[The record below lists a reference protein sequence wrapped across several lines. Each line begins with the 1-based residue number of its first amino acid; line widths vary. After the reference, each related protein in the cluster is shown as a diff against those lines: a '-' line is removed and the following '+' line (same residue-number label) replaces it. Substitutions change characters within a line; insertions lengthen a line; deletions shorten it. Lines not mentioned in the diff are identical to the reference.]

1 MKRIKTKEDFMKIK
15 KLYTHGGVFHAD
27 EVFSTSLINI
37 VRARYG
43 LPCIFPERGFKP
55 PMDDETCL
63 VYDIGYGTYDHHQ
76 KDAECRPNG
85 DKYAAFGLLW
95 RDLAPLLGLSEEEI
109 SYVDNILVKEIDLTD
124 NYGTQ
129 KYPNLLSC
137 QISKINVNWNEDDA
151 WQQVRFL
158 DAVSIATTLLY
169 ANIRT
174 ARSKFLAKSL
184 VMDKVEEA
192 KDSKIIIL
200 DEFMPWLDF
209 VLESDSDAKFCI
221 FPSNRGGYN
230 IQCIP
235 ISKEDGAFRCP
246 FKTEYYGQRDRNI
259 LPEGATFCHA
269 SGFLMAVDTLD
280 NAIRICNE
288 TMNK

>member
-1 MKRIKTKEDFMKIK
+1 MKRIRTKEDFIKIE

-27 EVFSTSLINI
+27 EVFSTALINI
-37 VRARYG
+37 VREYFK
-43 LPCIFPERGFKP
+43 LPLIFPERGFNP
-55 PMDDETCL
+55 PMDDNTCL
-63 VYDIGYGTYDHHQ
+63 VYDIGGGAYDHHQ

-95 RDLAPLLGLSEEEI
+95 RDLAPLLNLSDEEI

-124 NYGTQ
+124 NFGAAA
-129 KYPNLLSC
+129 YPNLLSC
-137 QISKINVNWNEDDA
+137 QISKMNVNWNEDDK
-151 WQQVRFL
+151 WQEDKFL
-158 DAVSIATTLLY
+158 DAVKIAIILLCGD
-169 ANIRT
+169 IRS
-174 ARSKFLAKSL
+174 AKSKFKAKRL
-184 VMDKVEEA
+184 VFDKIEEA
-192 KDSKIIIL
+192 KESKIIIL
-200 DEFMPWLDF
+200 DQFMPWVDF
-209 VLESDSDAKFCI
+209 VLASDSDAKFCI
-221 FPSNRGGYN
+221 FPSKRGGYN

-235 ISKEDGAFRCP
+235 VSKEDGTFRCP
-246 FKTEYYGQRDRNI
+246 FRAEYYGQRDINM